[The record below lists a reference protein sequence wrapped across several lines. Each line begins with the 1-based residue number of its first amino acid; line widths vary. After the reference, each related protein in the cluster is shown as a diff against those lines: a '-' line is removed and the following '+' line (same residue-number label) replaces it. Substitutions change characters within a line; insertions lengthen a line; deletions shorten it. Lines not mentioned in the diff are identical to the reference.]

1 MPPAPDFPLLCP
13 VCRDALRFG
22 GGGARTLVCGAGHS
36 FDAAR
41 QGYFNFLVGK
51 GTVFEADTAEMVA
64 ARFDFLSAGH
74 YRRLADAI
82 ADLAAPA
89 LMGAP
94 AGQPAVL
101 DAGTGTGHYLRAVLD
116 RLARDRAA
124 RDLALTPDPAADGAS
139 ADGASA
145 DGASA
150 DGVLAAAIGLDIS
163 KFALRRAARMNP
175 EALNVVGDVWQPLPL
190 ADSAVDVV
198 TVVFAP
204 RNAPEFARVLRPGG
218 RLIVVTPRPGHLEE
232 VAGLTG
238 MLGIEPAKDE
248 RLTASLG
255 KDFAAVSAR
264 DLDLALT
271 LAPRDVA
278 NLAYMGPAGHHL
290 DRAALA
296 ALEAGLPAWTAVS
309 ARFRISV
316 FAPIR

>member
-1 MPPAPDFPLLCP
+1 MSPAADMPLLCP
-13 VCRDALRFG
+13 VCRDGLRFG

-36 FDAAR
+36 FDAAK

-51 GTVFEADTAEMVA
+51 GTVFEADSADMVA
-64 ARFDFLSAGH
+64 ARFEFLSAGH
-74 YRRLADAI
+74 YQRLADAV
-82 ADLAAPA
+82 AELAAPA
-89 LMGAP
+89 LMRASGRL
-94 AGQPAVL
+94 GLVL

-116 RLARDRAA
+116 RVSRDVAVPA
-124 RDLALTPDPAADGAS
+124 DPSEGGAPAGDAS
-139 ADGASA
+139 ADSAS
-145 DGASA
+145 
-150 DGVLAAAIGLDIS
+150 AAAIGLDIS

-175 EALNVVGDVWQPLPL
+175 EALNLVGDVWQPLPV
-190 ADSAVDVV
+190 AENAVDVV

-218 RLIVVTPRPGHLEE
+218 RLVVVTPRPGHLEE

-248 RLTASLG
+248 RLAASLG
-255 KDFAAVSAR
+255 RHFAPVDAR

-271 LAPRDVA
+271 LSPRDVA
-278 NLAYMGPAGHHL
+278 NLAFMGPAGHHL

-296 ALEAGLPAWTAVS
+296 ALEAALPAWTAVS

-316 FAPIR
+316 FEPIP